1 MKAKVFLKISDLLGR
16 VTSPL
21 DLLNF
26 STVLLSEQSNGL
38 VTSRLHSE
46 VVRTGAEHKTL
57 VNFHLKIT
65 KKHHF
70 EWKNL

>member
-1 MKAKVFLKISDLLGR
+1 MKVKVFLKILDLLR
-16 VTSPL
+16 RFTSPL

-26 STVLLSEQSNGL
+26 STVLLPEQSNGL

-46 VVRTGAEHKTL
+46 VVRTGAAHKTL

-70 EWKNL
+70 ERKNF